1 MPPEEQRYL
10 HFSPAYAKRFMHV
23 DETEEEYVER
33 LKKELDD
40 KFVELGPD
48 TVIACKCAVYPF
60 EFC

>member
-1 MPPEEQRYL
+1 
-10 HFSPAYAKRFMHV
+10 MHV

-40 KFVELGPD
+40 KFMELGPD
-48 TVIACKCAVYPF
+48 TVIACKCAVYSF